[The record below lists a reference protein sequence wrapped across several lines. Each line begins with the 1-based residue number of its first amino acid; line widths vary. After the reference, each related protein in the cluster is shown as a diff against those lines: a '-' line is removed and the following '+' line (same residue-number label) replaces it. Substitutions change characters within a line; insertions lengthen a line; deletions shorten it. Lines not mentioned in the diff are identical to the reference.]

1 MVGAAVHLMSE
12 SLYLKSLYR
21 ASVFELAVVVAVA
34 VAVGGDMGVVKAEE
48 EDEHLQEL
56 GQLNSA
62 H

>member
-1 MVGAAVHLMSE
+1 MAGAAVHLMSE

-21 ASVFELAVVVAVA
+21 ASVFELAVAVA
-34 VAVGGDMGVVKAEE
+34 VAVGGDVGVVKAEE

-62 H
+62 L

>member
-1 MVGAAVHLMSE
+1 MAGAAVHLMSE

-21 ASVFELAVVVAVA
+21 ASVFELAVA
-34 VAVGGDMGVVKAEE
+34 VAVGGDVGVVKAEE

>member
-1 MVGAAVHLMSE
+1 MHLMSE

-21 ASVFELAVVVAVA
+21 ASVFELAVAVA
-34 VAVGGDMGVVKAEE
+34 VAVGGDVGVAKAEE

>member
-21 ASVFELAVVVAVA
+21 ASVFELAVAVA
-34 VAVGGDMGVVKAEE
+34 VAVGGDVGVVKAEE